1 MTECEELALLRREL
15 TAARIENARFRR
27 KAEDLLYNLDGE
39 NMPTVDERIKTLEQI
54 VTLICTGE
62 AIDEGTLT
70 RAFSDAL
77 GILLAKGCISIP
89 TEEGEGAYLS
99 STEFRLPYVYK
110 NPASKLDGL
119 RPLYMDENG
128 RIIALGG

>member
-1 MTECEELALLRREL
+1 MTEREELTLLRREL

-27 KAEDLLYNLDGE
+27 MAEDLLYNLDGE
-39 NMPTVDERIKTLEQI
+39 NMPLVDERIKTLEQVI
-54 VTLICTGE
+54 TCICTGE
-62 AIDEGTLT
+62 MIDEGMLK

-77 GILLAKGCISIP
+77 GILLSKKCIAIP

-99 STEFRLPYVYK
+99 STEFRLPYVYN

-119 RPLYMDENG
+119 RPLYMDSEG
-128 RIIALGG
+128 RITALGG